1 MPTFEYVYRDGGVRN
16 YRGGSHLHGNTYV
29 QDVIRSWDFP
39 DSRRKDIGFRLVEDT
54 DAVRVGRGGS
64 WNGSAQFASVARRY
78 GYDPA
83 DRSSSLGFCLVV
95 DCEKAPIRGSNWY
108 YSVQD
113 ARRAHHFR
121 YVPSILNNDTGFRL
135 ATSEELQHAQP

>member
-39 DSRRKDIGFRLVEDT
+39 ASRRRDIGFRLVVAT
-54 DAVRVGRGGS
+54 DSGRVVRGGS
-64 WNGSAQFASVARRY
+64 WDDSAQGARVANRLN
-78 GYDPA
+78 DHPSN
-83 DRSSSLGFCLVV
+83 RSGDL
-95 DCEKAPIRGSNWY
+95 
-108 YSVQD
+108 
-113 ARRAHHFR
+113 
-121 YVPSILNNDTGFRL
+121 GFRL